1 MLWVALSRLWASGW
15 RDNVVF
21 VKPATVIGWHRR
33 GWRLYWTWRSG
44 SRGGR
49 PRLSPEVRDLIAE
62 MWRANPLWGSERIRG
77 ELHKLGIMVSNRSI
91 RRYRWRNRP
100 PVGDQRWRTFLV
112 NELAAIW
119 AADFFVVQTMTMRT
133 LYVFFFIT
141 HARRELVQ
149 CSITASPTA
158 AWVWQQFVSAT
169 PWGRQP
175 RYLVHDRDAVYGR
188 ALPAKLA
195 SVGVSSVRTP
205 VRAPRANSV
214 AERVIRTM
222 RQECLDHVIVVNA
235 DRPHLGADHGIARRR
250 LGHQRPCEYR
260 RRHRRGGPRYP
271 ERGRCEQGRG
281 RVG

>member
-1 MLWVALSRLWASGW
+1 V
-15 RDNVVF
+15 
-21 VKPATVIGWHRR
+21 
-33 GWRLYWTWRSG
+33 
-44 SRGGR
+44 
-49 PRLSPEVRDLIAE
+49 SPEVRDLIAE

-77 ELHKLGIMVSNRSI
+77 ELQKLGIIVSNRSI

-222 RQECLDHVIVVNA
+222 RQECLDHVIVGNA